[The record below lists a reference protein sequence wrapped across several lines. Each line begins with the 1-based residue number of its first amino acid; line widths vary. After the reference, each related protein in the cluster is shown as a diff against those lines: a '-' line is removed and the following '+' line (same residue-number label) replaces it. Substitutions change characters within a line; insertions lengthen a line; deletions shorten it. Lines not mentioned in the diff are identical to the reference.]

1 MVEIQVKML
10 TKRYGEITSVDN
22 VNLSVK
28 EGEIFALIG
37 PSGTGKST
45 LLRII
50 DLLEPPTSGEVY
62 VDDLEICSL
71 KGSERLAAIK
81 RMGIVFQRPIVFNRS
96 VLDNVRYGLEIRD
109 MPETEIRT
117 EVQPYLDML
126 GLSNFSNRN
135 ALLLSGGEAQ
145 RVALARTLVCHPEV
159 LLLDEPTANL
169 DPVNVAIIENAIMDA
184 NRKEGTTVLIATHN
198 MFQAKRIAHEVG
210 FMLSGR
216 LIETG
221 TASRIF
227 DRPKDSRTESF
238 VRGEMVF

>member
-1 MVEIQVKML
+1 MAEIQVEKL
-10 TKRYGEITSVDN
+10 TKRYGEITSVEN
-22 VNLSVK
+22 VSLSVSK
-28 EGEIFALIG
+28 GKIFALIG

-50 DLLEPPTSGEVY
+50 DLLEPPTSGKVY
-62 VDDLEICSL
+62 MDNLEICSL
-71 KGSERLAAIK
+71 KGADRIAAMK

-96 VLDNVRYGLEIRD
+96 VLDNIRYGLEIRNI
-109 MPETEIRT
+109 PEAEVEV
-117 EVQPYLDML
+117 EVQLYLDML
-126 GLSNFSNRN
+126 GLSDFANRN

-169 DPVNVAIIENAIMDA
+169 DPTNVTIIEDTIIET

-198 MFQAKRIAHEVG
+198 MFQAKRIAHKVG
-210 FMLSGR
+210 FMLAGR

-221 TASRIF
+221 TASKIF
-227 DRPKDSRTESF
+227 ERPKDPRTESF

>member
-1 MVEIQVKML
+1 MVEIIVEEL
-10 TKRYGEITSVDN
+10 TKRYGKITSVDN
-22 VNLSVK
+22 VSLSVK
-28 EGEIFALIG
+28 KGEIFALIG

-50 DLLEPPTSGEVY
+50 DLLEAPTSGKVY
-62 VDDLEICSL
+62 MDGLEICSL
-71 KGSERLAAIK
+71 KGTERIEAIK

-96 VLDNVRYGLEIRD
+96 VLDNIRYGLEIRD
-109 MPETEIRT
+109 VSKTEIMT

-126 GLSNFSNRN
+126 GLSNLSDRN

-145 RVALARTLVCHPEV
+145 RVALARTLVYHPEV

-169 DPVNVAIIENAIMDA
+169 DPANVAIFEDAIVEA
-184 NRKEGTTVLIATHN
+184 NRKEGTTILIATHN
-198 MFQAKRIAHEVG
+198 MFQAKRIAHKVG

-216 LIETG
+216 IIEIG
-221 TASRIF
+221 YPSRIF
-227 DRPKDSRTESF
+227 DNPKDSRTESF